1 MSVAPKLQELLDQI
15 TEIKPKLA
23 AIGFKRT
30 QSNIREAFATA
41 QRKYMTDI
49 DYMVFALDDIVYNES
64 YPVPV
69 RIYIPR
75 LDIDLPVAIF
85 IHGGGHT
92 AGSLSQYDGIARK
105 LAKQTEHIIISI
117 DYRLSPEFAYPTG
130 LNDCKAVIRG
140 LFAVLDERRIKY
152 KDNGLT
158 LIGDSAGGALCASIT
173 QDKKLVESAQITQQV
188 LIYPSLDYTLSSQS
202 IEKYAVGYYLE
213 KATIE
218 WYFSNYC
225 QGKVDRRAMSPVYG
239 EFHSTMPATLV
250 VSGGYD
256 PLQDEAK
263 LYYNNMIKAGARAE
277 LLHLDNVIHA
287 YLSLEDLCKDE
298 CARTYQEISKF
309 LNKSA

>member
-1 MSVAPKLQELLDQI
+1 MSVAPKLQELLERI
-15 TEIKPKLA
+15 TEVKPKLA

-30 QSNIREAFATA
+30 QANVREAFATA

-49 DYMVFALDDIVYNES
+49 DYMIFALDDIVCNEG
-64 YPVPV
+64 YPVPI

-75 LDIDLPVAIF
+75 LDIDLPLAIF

-92 AGSLSQYDGIARK
+92 AGSLSQYDGVARK
-105 LAKQTEHIIISI
+105 LAKQTGHIIVSI
-117 DYRLSPEFAYPTG
+117 DYRLSPEFTYPTG
-130 LNDCKAVIRG
+130 LNDCKAAISGVY
-140 LFAVLDERRIKY
+140 AVLDERRVKY
-152 KDNGLT
+152 KDNGLA

-173 QDKKLVESAQITQQV
+173 QDRKLLQSTPITRQV

-213 KATIE
+213 KSTIE

-225 QGKVDRRAMSPVYG
+225 PITVDRRTISPVYG
-239 EFHSTMPATLV
+239 EFHSAMPATLI
-250 VSGGYD
+250 VSAGYD

-263 LYYNNMIKAGARAE
+263 HYYDNMIKAGASAE
-277 LLHLDNVIHA
+277 LLHIDNVIHA

-298 CARTYQEISKF
+298 CARTYQEINNF
-309 LNKSA
+309 LNKLV